1 MANESLKKSL
11 VDSISRLKKEIID
24 CQSALQ
30 KEIEALYKVAQEFNR
45 PNTSEARKK
54 VLIGQDA
61 SMNKRRIDIEKRLK
75 DKMIKH
81 DKELERYNKLS

>member
-30 KEIEALYKVAQEFNR
+30 K
-45 PNTSEARKK
+45 
-54 VLIGQDA
+54 G
-61 SMNKRRIDIEKRLK
+61 
-75 DKMIKH
+75 
-81 DKELERYNKLS
+81 

>member
-1 MANESLKKSL
+1 M

-30 KEIEALYKVAQEFNR
+30 KEIDALYKVAQEFNR

-54 VLIGQDA
+54 VLIGKDA
-61 SMNKRRIDIEKRLK
+61 SMKRE
-75 DKMIKH
+75 
-81 DKELERYNKLS
+81 ELI